1 MNQKKSKKIIILIVL
16 ILVLILGLGLAY
28 TYFATDIFSSDK
40 KMFFKYLAQTS
51 DEKKGFVNKDV
62 IQYLEKRKNTPYET
76 NGKISFNIKSDVNQ
90 EAVENTNNCNITIK
104 GKVDKANNK
113 TNQEINVNYA
123 EDVKFPLFYQQI
135 GELVGIQ
142 TEYIG
147 SKYIG
152 LDTSKLNK
160 LLEENNL
167 ENKNLE
173 TLKIGEEE
181 LKYIKD
187 KYFKVIEEELH
198 DNNFTTIKE
207 GTKKAYQLTLS
218 GEEIRNIIVKI
229 LETLKND
236 QETLDKLNGYL
247 QMQEEF
253 SEITAEDLDEIIE
266 QFNSIEEF
274 EDISLQITAHVEN
287 KKLSKIEVSLSDYLK
302 VIIEKQ
308 ENADSKQY
316 NMSAEVNIDEESLK
330 VYFNAKYSGL
340 QALQTINEDY
350 ELGFITGSE
359 DYIYYFNN
367 EVNFVDKV
375 EIEDFNDDNILV
387 LTDQDAEQVQSLI
400 TAISNRMGEVNKKL
414 MERLGLTETQNPL
427 IYCIPLVGLN
437 SQTSSNTTKSLEDTA
452 IHNKLFEQY
461 EGSNIAGATV
471 NGLLETIKINN
482 ASNLEDKD
490 QTISQVNFNGEEFEP
505 TEENIT
511 LIKSEVDINGTYSVE
526 GEKDEETGLI
536 NRVVINKK

>member
-113 TNQEINVNYA
+113 TNQEVNVNYA

-274 EDISLQITAHVEN
+274 EDISLQITVHVEN

-437 SQTSSNTTKSLEDTA
+437 SQTSSNTTKSLEDTE